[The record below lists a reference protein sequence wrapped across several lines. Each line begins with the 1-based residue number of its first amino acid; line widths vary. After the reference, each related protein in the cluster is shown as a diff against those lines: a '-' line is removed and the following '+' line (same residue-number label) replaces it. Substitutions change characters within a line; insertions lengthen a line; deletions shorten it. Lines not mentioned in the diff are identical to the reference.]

1 MTDKV
6 AKPIPP
12 KTEDEL
18 KQLVRDLVS
27 GRVFVNS
34 MIPEGETRALG
45 MVFMVLSLGG
55 LEGIDTSTIG
65 QICEYYHK
73 AGLGS
78 INGFPMFYSAQL
90 INVEDWAKV
99 ISMANAIEAATTA
112 VLKGNAQ
119 GVLKG

>member
-1 MTDKV
+1 MTDKL

-34 MIPEGETRALG
+34 MIPEGEALTLG
-45 MVFMVLSLGG
+45 MVFMVIGLGG

-65 QICEYYHK
+65 QIYEYYHK
-73 AGLGS
+73 AVPGS
-78 INGFPMFYSAQL
+78 INGFPMFHSAQL

>member
-27 GRVFVNS
+27 GKVFVNS
-34 MIPEGETRALG
+34 MIPEGEARTLG
-45 MVFMVLSLGG
+45 MVFMVISLGG

-65 QICEYYHK
+65 QIYEYYHK
-73 AGLGS
+73 AGPGS

-99 ISMANAIEAATTA
+99 MSMANAIEAATTA